1 MRDYELE
8 RGYFEWLYDLVCSDG
23 YVEKLD
29 YHELLFHLHH
39 MDFVYLLPRDNNRFS
54 DGVNLR

>member
-8 RGYFEWLYDLVCSDG
+8 KGYFEWLYDLVCSDG
-23 YVEKLD
+23 YAGKLE

-39 MDFVYLLPRDNNRFS
+39 MDFVYLLPKDENRF
-54 DGVNLR
+54 RFQRY